1 MGRVPKND
9 IVKFIFCDKNICMI
23 KEEQKK
29 QRESHVKLLRLLRL
43 EKAIQ
48 SIPYP
53 SVERLMKELYKEEV
67 GKMWATIT

>member
-1 MGRVPKND
+1 
-9 IVKFIFCDKNICMI
+9 MI